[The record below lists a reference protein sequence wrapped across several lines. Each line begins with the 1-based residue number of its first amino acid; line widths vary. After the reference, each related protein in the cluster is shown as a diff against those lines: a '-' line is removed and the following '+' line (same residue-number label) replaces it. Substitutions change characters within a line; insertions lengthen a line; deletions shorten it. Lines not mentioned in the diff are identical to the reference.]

1 MVTRNPAAAR
11 RRRLGLAVLA
21 TLAATVWAAL
31 QNDGSAAATDAP
43 GQTAAA
49 RTPPRTAPAPA
60 ALAQAWP
67 DPPAIA
73 DRPAWR
79 DALPQGIAAWGPPPP
94 PRATPPP
101 PVRAAASSPPQPP
114 EFPYTLIGRI
124 DDGQPWAMLSNRER
138 SFGAKASDVIDDV
151 WRVDAIDA
159 SGVTLTWLPGG
170 ITRILAFRTS

>member
-1 MVTRNPAAAR
+1 MTRLLPATR
-11 RRRLGLAVLA
+11 RRRLGLAVVA
-21 TLAATVWAAL
+21 TLAATVWAAT
-31 QNDGSAAATDAP
+31 QDDASPEDANVPSRAAT
-43 GQTAAA
+43 T
-49 RTPPRTAPAPA
+49 RTPPRTASTPT

-73 DRPAWR
+73 ERPSWR
-79 DALPQGIAAWGPPPP
+79 DALPQGVAAWGP
-94 PRATPPP
+94 APPP
-101 PVRAAASSPPQPP
+101 PVAPPPARAAAASAPPQPP